1 VADWDELEE
10 ANRVIEWER
19 TNHALGRPV
28 NVGALFDA
36 FDVVLGH
43 SHECEAQVKQIET
56 DLTAAEGRRDE
67 LEKEKDRLAD
77 RLSDLQSSIDSVV
90 ICLEDQ
96 ITALNDA
103 AYPPTADKPKG
114 KP

>member
-1 VADWDELEE
+1 MADWDELEE
-10 ANRVIEWER
+10 ANRTIEWER

-43 SHECEAQVKQIET
+43 SRECEAQVKQIET

-90 ICLEDQ
+90 IRLEDQ

-103 AYPPTADKPKG
+103 AYPPTTDKPKG